1 MKSSFFVC
9 LGLSLISA
17 FFAWRSRAVVA
28 QPAVPAVTTVAGLEL
43 TGPYAFQNLAI
54 FLVHDKQAA
63 QHQDVLTLEEALARK
78 VVTVEETGNVNKLLA
93 SNKGDKSV
101 FIQSGDIVKGGQQD
115 RVLQHDVVLP
125 PRSSKV
131 PLNAFCVE
139 AGRWHGRGNEP
150 VRHFASSSATIVT
163 RKQKAAVKL
172 SADQGAV
179 WSSVAESQ
187 AALGKNLGRSVQAPD
202 SQSSL
207 QLSLEDRNLN
217 QTVGDYVRGIEKQLP
232 TRPDVVGY
240 AVAVNGE
247 VSTVD
252 VFASSALFGK
262 LKGKLL
268 KAGAAE
274 AIAERRAAPVPPAK
288 IEDVRA
294 LLSDAETG
302 TSRTERQTLRTH
314 VGRKETAQS
323 AVFTTDDPLVP
334 SKAVHRSYL
343 KK

>member
-1 MKSSFFVC
+1 MKPSLFALVA
-9 LGLSLISA
+9 LSLIVA
-17 FFAWRSRAVVA
+17 FCVWRARAVVA
-28 QPAVPAVTTVAGLEL
+28 QPVAPAMTTVAGLEL
-43 TGPYAFQNLAI
+43 TGPYTFQNLAI
-54 FLVHDKQAA
+54 FLVHDQQAA
-63 QHQDVLTLEEALARK
+63 KHEEVLTLEEALARK
-78 VVTVEETGNVNKLLA
+78 VVTVEETGNVNNLVA

-101 FIQSGDIVKGGQQD
+101 FIQSGDIVKGGRQD
-115 RVLQHDVVLP
+115 RVLQHDVILP
-125 PRSSKV
+125 PHSTRV

-150 VRHFASSSATIVT
+150 VRQFASSNATVVT

-172 SADQGAV
+172 SGNQSEV
-179 WSSVAESQ
+179 WNSVAESQ
-187 AALGKNLGRSVQAPD
+187 AALGKNLGRSVQSPN

-207 QLSLEDRNLN
+207 QLSLEDRQLT
-217 QTVGDYVRGIEKQLP
+217 QTVDDYVRNIEKQLP
-232 TRPDVVGY
+232 ARSDVVGY

-247 VSTVD
+247 VSTAD

-274 AIAERRAAPVPPAK
+274 AIAEKRTTPVPPAK
-288 IEDVRA
+288 LEDVRL

-302 TSRTERQTLRTH
+302 PSRTEHQTLRTH
-314 VGRKETAQS
+314 VGRKETPSS

-334 SKAVHRSYL
+334 SRSVHRSYL